1 MSRIT
6 TLLFDVFETLLV
18 NRRWQWDATFEA
30 VCRNQGLPIDPERLH
45 REWRA
50 HEHAFRETRVNLEDP
65 SASPPFRSYYEAWR
79 DCFRLAFGSL
89 DLPGDADAA
98 TRTVV
103 QALTEREPYADAL
116 EALPSIKAKWRTGIL
131 SNADDVFLY
140 PPLQHHDLRFEVVL
154 SSEEARVYKPH
165 PAAFRRALELLGADA
180 SETVY
185 VGDSPHDDILGA
197 KLAGMRVAWLNRDGR
212 PPTDSLP
219 APDYEIH
226 KLTELMPALGG

>member
-1 MSRIT
+1 VSRIT

-30 VCRNQGLPIDPERLH
+30 ICRSQGLPIDPDRLH
-45 REWRA
+45 REWTA
-50 HEHAFRETRVNLEDP
+50 HEGAFREARVNLEDP
-65 SASPPFRSYYEAWR
+65 SISPPFRSYYEAWR
-79 DCFRLAFGSL
+79 DCFRLAFGRL

-98 TRTVV
+98 TRTAV

-116 EALPSIKAKWRTGIL
+116 EALPSIQARWRTGIL
-131 SNADDVFLY
+131 SNADDAFLL
-140 PPLQHHDLRFEVVL
+140 PPLRRHGLRFEVVL

-165 PAAFRRALELLGADA
+165 PAAFQQALDLLGADA

-197 KLAGMRVAWLNRDGR
+197 KLTGMRVAWLNRDGNL
-212 PPTDSLP
+212 PIDSVP
-219 APDYEIH
+219 APDYEIR
-226 KLTELMPALGG
+226 KLTELIPTLEG